1 MECDVQLT
9 SDLRSGARPY
19 IRAVGQTAALA
30 TVCLSFPQPAWA
42 HVKWFCNFDVASQPR
57 VLDKVVSADFVALT
71 VLAIAVMLAG
81 CLLDRTKLG
90 EAISRALD
98 RVTMVVR
105 ANADVLIRATCGFF
119 LIALWT
125 MGGILLTPEL
135 KTASS
140 WVPQLQLAMAAAL
153 LTRRTTA
160 LTGLGIVILYGL
172 ALRDYGLFH
181 LMDYPIFLGV
191 AAYLVATSWPVSRW
205 IPLRPLDLLRWSAS
219 VTLMWASVE
228 KWAYP
233 DWTLPL
239 YIGHPAM
246 SMGYDFELF
255 MRAAGVIEFTLAFAL
270 LLTPLVRRTAAFILI
285 GMFVSATAEFGKID
299 AIGHSVIIAV
309 LLLLAAD
316 ETRAKVSARQWR
328 WVAEPA
334 LAYAV
339 ALLVAV
345 SLYYGVHAWL
355 FGTGII

>member
-1 MECDVQLT
+1 MQIAFFGVSCLAFP
-9 SDLRSGARPY
+9 RS
-19 IRAVGQTAALA
+19 AA
-30 TVCLSFPQPAWA
+30 A
-42 HVKWFCNFDVASQPR
+42 HVKWFCNFDVATQPR
-57 VLDKVVSADFVALT
+57 VLDKVVSTDFVALT
-71 VLAIAVMLAG
+71 VLAIVVMLGG
-81 CLLDRTKLG
+81 CGLDRTEFG
-90 EAISRALD
+90 EAISRSLD
-98 RVTMVVR
+98 RVTVVVR
-105 ANADVLIRATCGFF
+105 ANADRLIRATCGYF

-135 KTASS
+135 KTSSS

-160 LTGLGIVILYGL
+160 LTGVGIVVLFGL
-172 ALRDYGLFH
+172 ALHDYGLFH

-191 AAYLVATSWPVSRW
+191 AAYLVATSSPVSRW
-205 IPLRPLDLLRWSAS
+205 IPVRPLDVLRWSAS

-233 DWTLPL
+233 QWTLPL

-316 ETRAKVSARQWR
+316 ESRTKSSARTWQWI
-328 WVAEPA
+328 AEPA
-334 LAYAV
+334 LAYAA
-339 ALLVAV
+339 ALVVFV

>member
-1 MECDVQLT
+1 
-9 SDLRSGARPY
+9 
-19 IRAVGQTAALA
+19 
-30 TVCLSFPQPAWA
+30 
-42 HVKWFCNFDVASQPR
+42 
-57 VLDKVVSADFVALT
+57 
-71 VLAIAVMLAG
+71 
-81 CLLDRTKLG
+81 
-90 EAISRALD
+90 
-98 RVTMVVR
+98 
-105 ANADVLIRATCGFF
+105 
-119 LIALWT
+119 

-135 KTASS
+135 KTTAW

-153 LTRRTTA
+153 LTQCTTA
-160 LTGLGIVILYGL
+160 ITGLGIVVLFAL
-172 ALRDYGLFH
+172 ALRAYGLFH

-191 AAYLVATSWPVSRW
+191 AAYLVATSWPLSRW
-205 IPLRPLDLLRWSAS
+205 IPIRPLDVLRWSAS

-233 DWTLPL
+233 EWTLPL

-316 ETRAKVSARQWR
+316 ETRAKASARRWR

-339 ALLVAV
+339 ALFVAV

>member
-1 MECDVQLT
+1 MQFKSDSSSSGLSLSRNAARIASLGVFCLT
-9 SDLRSGARPY
+9 FPRP
-19 IRAVGQTAALA
+19 AA
-30 TVCLSFPQPAWA
+30 A
-42 HVKWFCNFDVASQPR
+42 HVKWFCNFNVATQPR
-57 VLDKVVSADFVALT
+57 VLDKVVSTDFLALS

-81 CLLDRTKLG
+81 CILDRTELG
-90 EAISRALD
+90 EAISRSVD
-98 RVTMVVR
+98 RVTVVVR
-105 ANADVLIRATCGFF
+105 ANADILIRGTCGFF
-119 LIALWT
+119 LVALWT

-135 KTASS
+135 KTTSS

-160 LTGLGIVILYGL
+160 LTGLGIVVLFGL

-191 AAYLVATSWPVSRW
+191 AAYLITTSWPVSRW
-205 IPLRPLDLLRWSAS
+205 IPVRPLDLLRWSAS

-233 DWTLPL
+233 QWTLPL

-316 ETRAKVSARQWR
+316 EARTKPGVRPWR
-328 WVAEPA
+328 WITEPA

-339 ALLVAV
+339 AMVVVV